1 MVEKDRKNG
10 FLYTAAC
17 SAARMPPVYPA
28 AAAAV
33 FVLVFFRPE
42 AFAVFPAA
50 VLCVLFLSLCLV
62 SAVCGGKNTR
72 ARFWQRVFCIPL
84 CAGFAVG
91 TLALFRIHLYALP
104 PVSLAPPGHV
114 ERVLIRLRS
123 DPVPWGESLFRAEGE
138 ALTFFAGGTE
148 FPAEGRIALLI
159 PPEIAKSALP
169 GNTAAGHTRI
179 PLALGSTLLCTGKF
193 MASSFNGNSG
203 GGDGPRG
210 EPVRFVVSSV
220 ARQEAGN
227 TFLAAVFRGRASLR
241 LAMMKQI
248 YAWGESGGFFLA
260 LASGMREFLDAGV
273 NEIFRRAGLSHILAL
288 SGMHLAVL
296 GGAVTAVCGKTG
308 GKRFAVR
315 VSLAAM
321 VLFVFF
327 AGFSPSLLRSLLFA
341 LAAAAVRRAGFRI
354 RMLPVLAFVFLL
366 HILLK
371 PEDFYSLSFQLSYLA
386 TAGIFS
392 AGIFFRE
399 VLDGVL
405 PEKAVS
411 ALSVSLGAQAA
422 VFPLS
427 MSVFGM
433 FAAAGIPAGLV
444 LSFPSSFFLLSGI
457 VCLFLSWLVPFFA
470 NFCGL
475 FLHIQYEAICCVTA
489 WFAGFPA
496 LHAGE
501 NTLPQPLLPCIL
513 LLLSVC
519 AGFWILPAV
528 RRRRMH
534 GVDFSGL

>member
-114 ERVLIRLRS
+114 ERVLVRLRS

-193 MASSFNGNSG
+193 SASSFNGNSG
-203 GGDGPRG
+203 GGDGFRG

-273 NEIFRRAGLSHILAL
+273 NEMFRRAGYVTGAFGKWGLGYPGSEGDPLNQGFDRFVGYNCQRQAHRYYPD
-288 SGMHLAVL
+288 HLW
-296 GGAVTAVCGKTG
+296 
-308 GKRFAVR
+308 RDR
-315 VSLAAM
+315 E
-321 VLFVFF
+321 
-327 AGFSPSLLRSLLFA
+327 
-341 LAAAAVRRAGFRI
+341 RI
-354 RMLPVLAFVFLL
+354 
-366 HILLK
+366 
-371 PEDFYSLSFQLSYLA
+371 E
-386 TAGIFS
+386 
-392 AGIFFRE
+392 
-399 VLDGVL
+399 L
-405 PEKAVS
+405 PENRD
-411 ALSVSLGAQAA
+411 GACRRNR
-422 VFPLS
+422 
-427 MSVFGM
+427 G
-433 FAAAGIPAGLV
+433 G
-444 LSFPSSFFLLSGI
+444 
-457 VCLFLSWLVPFFA
+457 VCRGAP
-470 NFCGL
+470 
-475 FLHIQYEAICCVTA
+475 
-489 WFAGFPA
+489 
-496 LHAGE
+496 
-501 NTLPQPLLPCIL
+501 
-513 LLLSVC
+513 
-519 AGFWILPAV
+519 
-528 RRRRMH
+528 
-534 GVDFSGL
+534 